1 MGVNNAM
8 PIEIYELERRE
19 EKEWDAYVLKH
30 PNSTFFHQIGWRNVV
45 QETYKH
51 KPIYLVAKED
61 GNIKGILPLFLMKSV
76 VFGTKLVSVPFAP
89 YGGVCAD
96 DEIAEKMLIE
106 EAIRVADEF
115 DVDYLE
121 LRYLNKSADNPNLT
135 TNSKYVTFI
144 LNLNINAEIVW
155 RTFNNKVRNAVRKA
169 MKSGAEIVNDNDI
182 EEFYGLYVRNMRNL
196 GTPPHP
202 FAFFKNLLY
211 EFPEHT
217 KVVRVQYDGMSVA
230 AMFLLYFGDTIISGW
245 AASDREYKKINP
257 NNLLYWEVIKAGCEA
272 GYKYF
277 DFGRSLKNSG
287 TFKFKKPW
295 GGKIKQL
302 HYQYHLFNNRKKMPD
317 TSQLN
322 PKRQKFAGVWKKLPL
337 KMTTVIGPLIRRG
350 IP

>member
-8 PIEIYELERRE
+8 SKIEIYELERRE
-19 EKEWDAYVLKH
+19 EKEWDAYVLEH

-51 KPIYLVAKED
+51 KPIYLVAKEE
-61 GNIKGILPLFLMKSV
+61 GNIKGILPLFLMKGV
-76 VFGTKLVSVPFAP
+76 IFGTKLVSVPFAP

-96 DEIAEKMLIE
+96 DEIAEKMLVE
-106 EAIRVADEF
+106 EAIRIADEF
-115 DVDYLE
+115 NVDYLE
-121 LRYLNKSADNPNLT
+121 LRYLNKSSDNLNLT

-169 MKSGAEIVNDNDI
+169 KKSGAEIVNDNDI

-230 AMFLLYFGDTIISGW
+230 AMFLLYFRDTIISGW
-245 AASDREYKKINP
+245 AASDRKYKKINP
-257 NNLLYWEVIKAGCEA
+257 NNLLYWEVIKAGCES

-277 DFGRSLKNSG
+277 DFGRSLKGSG

-295 GGKIKQL
+295 GGEIKQL
-302 HYQYHLFNNRKKMPD
+302 HYLYYLCNKKNVPD
-317 TSQLN
+317 TSQSN
-322 PKRQKFAGVWKKLPL
+322 PKRQKFAGIWRKLPL
-337 KMTTVIGPLIRRG
+337 KLTTAIGPLIRKG